1 MDKQNF
7 APETQMMGYGYSPE
21 LNEGAVKCPIY
32 LTSTFVFKTAE
43 DGEAFFEMAQGNP
56 GKEGEKMGL
65 IYNRMNNPD
74 MDILE

>member
-1 MDKQNF
+1 
-7 APETQMMGYGYSPE
+7 
-21 LNEGAVKCPIY
+21 
-32 LTSTFVFKTAE
+32 
-43 DGEAFFEMAQGNP
+43 MAQGNP